1 MNWITD
7 LLRSHPEFAIYLT
20 IALGFLIAKIRIK
33 GFSLGIVSS
42 VLLVGVI
49 IGQLHIPIG
58 NTLKPVAFLMFLFA
72 IGYKVGPQ
80 FFSGLKKEGLPQVY
94 FAATMC
100 CFILLSTWI
109 VSLIM
114 GYGPGEAAG
123 LLSGSQTISA
133 VIGVADDTIRG
144 LGLDKA
150 QEEKMINIIP
160 VAYAVTYIF
169 GTAGSAWIIA
179 RIGPRLLGGFT
190 KVRLACRELEESMGG
205 NDSNKPGFMEA
216 KRTII
221 FRAYRIEN
229 EWFVGG
235 RRVEELERFFE
246 QQGKRLFVERIRK
259 GEKIK
264 DAISPKDILY
274 IGDEV
279 VLTGRREYV
288 IGEEKWIGSEVD
300 DDKILEFPVLVT
312 KTRVAGKSRKRSYGC
327 SGKSIR
333 ELRAQP
339 FMHGVTIQ
347 RIQRMGVEIPVFP
360 ATKLNTG
367 DVIEIV
373 GRKFEVEP
381 AAKEIGFPAPASDA
395 TDVVFFSLGILLGAV
410 IGSLT
415 LHISGV
421 PISLS
426 SSGGALIAGLIFGW
440 WRSHHPTMGAIPDGA
455 LWVFNNLGLNIF
467 IAVVGITAGPG
478 FIEGFKE
485 VGLSLFVAGI
495 FATSLPLF
503 FGLYIATHWFKFHPA
518 IALGC
523 CAGARTTTAAIGSL
537 QETLG
542 SDTPALGYTVTYAV
556 GNTLLILWGVFIVL
570 LCN

>member
-1 MNWITD
+1 MDWITE
-7 LLRSHPEFAIYLT
+7 LLRSHPEIAIYLT
-20 IALGFLIAKIRIK
+20 IAMGFLIAKIRIK
-33 GFSLGIVSS
+33 GFTLGIVSS
-42 VLLVGVI
+42 VLLMGVI
-49 IGQLHIPIG
+49 VGQLQIPIG

-94 FAATMC
+94 FAVTMSL
-100 CFILLSTWI
+100 FILLSTWM

-144 LGLDKA
+144 LNLDKA
-150 QEEKMINIIP
+150 AEEKMINIIP

-179 RIGPRLLGGFT
+179 RLGPRLLGGFD
-190 KVRLACRELEESMGG
+190 KVRAACRSLEESMGT
-205 NDSNKPGFMEA
+205 NDSNKPDFIEA
-216 KRTII
+216 KRIVI
-221 FRAYRIEN
+221 FRAYKVEN
-229 EWFVGG
+229 EWFANG
-235 RRVEELERFFE
+235 RRIEELESFFTE
-246 QQGKRLFVERIRK
+246 EGKRIFVERIRK
-259 GEKIK
+259 NGKIV
-264 DAISPKDILY
+264 DNFGPKDILK

-279 VLTGRREYV
+279 VLSGRREYV
-288 IGEEKWIGSEVD
+288 IGEERWIGEEVD
-300 DDKILEFPVLVT
+300 DDNILEFPVLVV
-312 KTRVAGKSRKRSYGC
+312 KTRVAGKSRKHTCCYN
-327 SGKSIR
+327 GKSVG
-333 ELRAQP
+333 ELRSQP
-339 FMHGVTIQ
+339 FMHGVSIQ
-347 RIQRMGVEIPVFP
+347 KIQRMGVSIPVFP
-360 ATKLNTG
+360 ATKLNAG
-367 DVIEIV
+367 DVIEII

-395 TDVVFFSLGILLGAV
+395 TDVVFFAVGILLGAIV
-410 IGSLT
+410 GSLT

-426 SSGGALIAGLIFGW
+426 SSGGVLIAGLVFGW
-440 WRSHHPTMGAIPDGA
+440 WRSHHPTMGTIPDAA

-467 IAVVGITAGPG
+467 IAIVGITAGPG

-495 FATSLPLF
+495 FATSIPLL
-503 FGLYIATHWFKFHPA
+503 FGIYIAAHWFKFHPA

-523 CAGARTTTAAIGSL
+523 CAGARTTTAALGSL